1 MELGEVLFY
10 YRAAKK
16 HYESIA
22 DAHRNAN
29 NAGKHVEAE
38 AWAQR
43 DEDGYDEDEDVSL
56 DALVDE

>member
-1 MELGEVLFY
+1 MLCWRTEGTGYGFTRADVLSMELGEVLFY

-29 NAGKHVEAE
+29 NAGK
-38 AWAQR
+38 QR
-43 DEDGYDEDEDVSL
+43 
-56 DALVDE
+56 